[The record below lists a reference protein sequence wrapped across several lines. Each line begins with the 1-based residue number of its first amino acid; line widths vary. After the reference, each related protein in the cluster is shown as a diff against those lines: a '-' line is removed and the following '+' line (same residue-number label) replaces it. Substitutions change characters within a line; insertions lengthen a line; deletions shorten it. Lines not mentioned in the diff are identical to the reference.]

1 VIQVGIMKRVQAR
14 TQVSSFYFIC
24 VAKLLNFFQVVSIVV
39 GFVKRIQVPLLE
51 VFAVLVANT
60 FITVVS
66 WHQNLLIQLAQ
77 SIR

>member
-1 VIQVGIMKRVQAR
+1 MKRVQVR

-24 VAKLLNFFQVVSIVV
+24 VTKLLSFFQIVSIVV
-39 GFVKRIQVPLLE
+39 GFVKRIQVPLLGI
-51 VFAVLVANT
+51 FTVLVANT
-60 FITVVS
+60 FITVVL